1 MFKSASATI
10 LTLALTLSL
19 GVSPSFAQTYS
30 SGSTGANGAFPPASP
45 PSGTTRINLDL
56 GSGGITY
63 FDGSSNSLGTAT
75 VGAPTSAGVFNF
87 TTFTAPTNITVTV
100 TPDRLNRPA
109 QFLASG
115 NVTITGT
122 LFAGG
127 QVGQFS
133 AGGLGGPGGF
143 NGGLGA
149 SAGCGTSPAAPG
161 GGPGGGL
168 GGNTTSFNGTPGTL
182 VISNLNLTP
191 LIGGSGGGGRCNT
204 DGGGGGGGGLLIAS
218 SGTINVTGSL
228 SIIGG
233 NGPGNGT
240 QGNGGSGGSVRL
252 VASNIQ
258 GSGSLNASGGFGANG
273 VKGADGIVRAEAFT
287 LGVLNVVAGT
297 YVQSTNPLPPFPTTP
312 TISLVSIAGVNAP
325 AIGTGGSATQ
335 PDISL
340 GTAVTTQ
347 VALNVT
353 STNVPANT
361 AFTVRFAPLDG
372 AQTTSGNPITYS
384 GTIGA
389 NGAGSV
395 QVTIPS
401 GISIVSLLASYAV
414 PSTFIIKPPPT
425 TANPA
430 PTPLKVA
437 RIEVSSKNN
446 GPSEVVYITESGN
459 RISAASLTTLTA
471 TK

>member
-10 LTLALTLSL
+10 LALALTLSL

-56 GSGGITY
+56 SSGGITY
-63 FDGSSNSLGTAT
+63 FDGSNNSLGTAT

-87 TTFTAPTNITVTV
+87 TTFTAPSNVTVTV

-122 LFAGG
+122 LSVSG
-127 QVGQFS
+127 QVGQQS
-133 AGGLGGPGGF
+133 GGGLGGPGGF
-143 NGGLGA
+143 NGGRGSSSQA
-149 SAGCGTSPAAPG
+149 CGSAPAAPG

-168 GGNTTSFNGTPGTL
+168 GGNTSNQNGTPATL
-182 VISNLNLTP
+182 VISSLNLTP
-191 LIGGSGGGGRCNT
+191 LVGGSGGGGRCFF

-218 SGTINVTGSL
+218 SGTINVSGNL
-228 SIIGG
+228 FVVGG
-233 NGPGNGT
+233 NGFNGN

-287 LGVLNVVAGT
+287 LGTLNVVAGT

-312 TISLVSIAGVNAP
+312 TISLVSIGGVNAP

-372 AQTTSGNPITYS
+372 AQTTSGNPFTYS

-389 NGAGSV
+389 NGTGSV

-425 TANPA
+425 TTNPA

-437 RIEVSSKNN
+437 RIEVSSQNN
-446 GPSEVVYITESGN
+446 GPSEVVYITESGT